1 MIANNVRRIIK
12 EKGLVQKT
20 LAENA
25 GINYKTFN
33 RILNSKSIKDE
44 NILFLCKVLK
54 VSPNELFGWDD
65 KRKED

>member
-33 RILNSKSIKDE
+33 RI
-44 NILFLCKVLK
+44 
-54 VSPNELFGWDD
+54 
-65 KRKED
+65 